1 MNELLT
7 KELIAEL
14 AASHLRLYM
23 KTMIRRTVIYSVLIA
38 VIITVMLLLG
48 GRIVWAFPFLVFA
61 MPVFAMPL
69 TVYVIVPAISLNSI
83 KNNRFTVFEDE
94 LTESNPKTMLYRSGR
109 VREYTE
115 YKFRSGLV
123 LWDYDDGVSVAL
135 FDVTEPGDMH
145 YIIKAG
151 DAFNLSVA
159 VFSSKH
165 YSYSENK

>member
-7 KELIAEL
+7 KDLIAEL
-14 AASHLRLYM
+14 AVSHLRLYM

-48 GRIVWAFPFLVFA
+48 GRIIWAFPFLVFA
-61 MPVFAMPL
+61 MPL
-69 TVYVIVPAISLNSI
+69 TIYVIVPAISLSSI

-94 LTESNPKTMLYRSGR
+94 LTESKPKTMLYRSGR